1 MLDKFFKLLWPGT
14 RRAFASNG
22 ILLAEKFS
30 SEGEEGIF
38 LNVMSSNG
46 GFDARHTALW
56 CSCSQRIP
64 TRLMSQFGRGRSF
77 AMLFHFENH
86 RKTPLAA
93 AVAAAACWVCGTG
106 LNNLK
111 CAKGRT

>member
-1 MLDKFFKLLWPGT
+1 MLDEFFKINFGLAHVGPLLRMEFFWP
-14 RRAFASNG
+14 RNFP
-22 ILLAEKFS
+22 LKEKRGF
-30 SEGEEGIF
+30 F

-56 CSCSQRIP
+56 CSCSQRTP
-64 TRLMSQFGRGRSF
+64 TRLMSQFGTGRSF

-93 AVAAAACWVCGTG
+93 AVAAAVCWVYGPWAQRPKVC
-106 LNNLK
+106 
-111 CAKGRT
+111 

>member
-30 SEGEEGIF
+30 LKEKKGIF

-46 GFDARHTALW
+46 GFDVRHTALW
-56 CSCSQRIP
+56 CSSQRTP
-64 TRLMSQFGRGRSF
+64 TRLMSQLGRGRSF
-77 AMLFHFENH
+77 AMLFLFENH